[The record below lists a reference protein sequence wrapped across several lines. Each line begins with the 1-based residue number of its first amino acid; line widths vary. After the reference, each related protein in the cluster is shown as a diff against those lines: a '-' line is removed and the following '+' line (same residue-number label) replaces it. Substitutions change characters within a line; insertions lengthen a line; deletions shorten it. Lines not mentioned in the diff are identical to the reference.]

1 MDIAITS
8 VSGDGKTYNSGT
20 EPTGAPR
27 KAAPVPAATG
37 KGGAVNSEAVK
48 KMVEE
53 IQRNIDSMDVALR
66 FSTYGK
72 NQEKIAIAI
81 TDRDT
86 GKVIREIPPKELQDL
101 YMKMNELAGMIFNN
115 IA

>member
-8 VSGDGKTYNSGT
+8 VNGDGSAYSSAP
-20 EPTGAPR
+20 EPVGAPL
-27 KAAPVPAATG
+27 KAVPVTAAAAS
-37 KGGAVNSEAVK
+37 GAVDNEAVK
-48 KMVEE
+48 RMVEE

-86 GKVIREIPPKELQDL
+86 GKVIREIPPKELQNL

-115 IA
+115 MA

>member
-8 VSGDGKTYNSGT
+8 VNGEGSAYNSAP
-20 EPTGAPR
+20 EPLGAPR
-27 KAAPVPAATG
+27 KAAPVAAT
-37 KGGAVNSEAVK
+37 ATDTVDNEAVK

-72 NQEKIAIAI
+72 HQEKIAIAV
-81 TDRDT
+81 TDRNT
-86 GKVIREIPPKELQDL
+86 GKVIREVPPKELQNL
-101 YMKMNELAGMIFNN
+101 YLKMNELAGMIFNN
-115 IA
+115 MA

>member
-8 VSGDGKTYNSGT
+8 ISREDLAYNSAV
-20 EPTGAPR
+20 EPLGAPR
-27 KAAPVPAATG
+27 KAVPVTTATADDAAD
-37 KGGAVNSEAVK
+37 NEAVK

-81 TDRDT
+81 TDRET
-86 GKVIREIPPKELQDL
+86 GKVIREVPAKELQNL

-115 IA
+115 MA